1 MGRILGR
8 SGIEVSD
15 IGFGCWAI
23 GGSFT
28 MDGRPD
34 GWGDADDDES
44 VAALR
49 RGLELGITF
58 FDTADVY
65 GAGHSE
71 EVLGRALADH
81 RDEVVL
87 ATKFGYTF
95 DAGQRAITG
104 QDASPGYIRQ
114 ACRVSLQRLGT
125 EWIDLYQL
133 HIADL
138 PAGQAPEVVGT
149 LEQLVADGLIRGY
162 GWSTDDPQRAALFAD
177 GAHCAA
183 VQHELNVLTDAPGML
198 AACDRFD
205 LASINRSPLAMGLL
219 TGKYGP
225 ASQLPADD
233 VRAAQPWVD
242 YFTGGRPAPQWLAR
256 LDAIREMLASG
267 GRTLAQGALCWLL
280 GRSPRTVPIPG
291 IRTVHQAEQ
300 NAAALRLGS
309 MPPAEMTA
317 IAQLLAQEPLRQAS
331 SRAREPQQASAG
343 SP

>member
-15 IGFGCWAI
+15 IGFGSWAI

-28 MDGRPD
+28 MDGKPD
-34 GWGDADDDES
+34 GWGDADDGES

-49 RGLELGITF
+49 RALEFGVTF

-71 EVLGRALADH
+71 QVLGRALAGH

-114 ACRVSLQRLGT
+114 ACRASLRRLGT
-125 EWIDLYQL
+125 DRIDLYQL
-133 HIADL
+133 HIGDL
-138 PAGQAPEVVGT
+138 PPGQAPEVLGT
-149 LEQLVADGLIRGY
+149 LDQLVADGLVRAY
-162 GWSTDDPQRAALFAD
+162 GWSTDDPQRAAAFAD

-183 VQHELNVLTDAPGML
+183 VQHELNVLTDAPDML
-198 AACDRFD
+198 AVCDRFD

-233 VRAAQPWVD
+233 VRSAQPWVD
-242 YFTGGRPAPQWLAR
+242 YFTDGRPAPRWLTR
-256 LDAIREMLASG
+256 LDAIREILTSD

-280 GRSPRTVPIPG
+280 ALSPRTVPIPG
-291 IRTVHQAEQ
+291 IRTVRQAEQ
-300 NAAALRLGS
+300 NAAALRLGP
-309 MPPAEMTA
+309 MPPAEVTA
-317 IAQLLAQEPLRQAS
+317 IARILARDPV
-331 SRAREPQQASAG
+331 PQAG
-343 SP
+343 SL

>member
-8 SGIEVSD
+8 SSIDVSD

-23 GGSFT
+23 GGSYT
-28 MDGRPD
+28 MDGKPD

-49 RGLELGITF
+49 RALELGITF

-71 EVLGRALADH
+71 KVLGQALAAH

-95 DAGQRAITG
+95 DTGQRAITG

-114 ACRVSLQRLGT
+114 ACRASLRRLGT
-125 EWIDLYQL
+125 DRIDLYQL
-133 HIADL
+133 HIGDL
-138 PAGQAPEVVGT
+138 PPGQAPEVLGA
-149 LEQLVADGLIRGY
+149 LEQLVADGLIRAY
-162 GWSTDDPQRAALFAD
+162 GWSTDDPQRAAVFAD

-183 VQHELNVLTDAPGML
+183 IQHELNVLTGAPGML
-198 AACDRFD
+198 MVCDSLD
-205 LASINRSPLAMGLL
+205 LASVNRSPLAMGLL
-219 TGKYGP
+219 SGKYGP

-242 YFTGGRPAPQWLAR
+242 YFTDGRPAPRWLAR
-256 LDAIREMLASG
+256 LDAIREVLASG
-267 GRTLAQGALCWLL
+267 GRTLAPGRAVLAAGTQPAHGADPRHPDRPP
-280 GRSPRTVPIPG
+280 GRAERRGAAPR
-291 IRTVHQAEQ
+291 AD
-300 NAAALRLGS
+300 AARRGDRDRPDAC
-309 MPPAEMTA
+309 P
-317 IAQLLAQEPLRQAS
+317 
-331 SRAREPQQASAG
+331 
-343 SP
+343 

>member
-49 RGLELGITF
+49 RALELGVTF

-71 EVLGRALADH
+71 TVLGRALAGH
-81 RDEVVL
+81 RDEVVI

-95 DAGQRAITG
+95 DAGQRAITD

-114 ACRVSLQRLGT
+114 ACQASLRRLGT
-125 EWIDLYQL
+125 DRIDLYQL
-133 HIADL
+133 HIGDL
-138 PAGQAPEVVGT
+138 PPGQAPEVLGT
-149 LEQLVADGLIRGY
+149 LDQLVADGLIRVY
-162 GWSTDDPQRAALFAD
+162 GWSTDDPQRAAVFAD

-183 VQHELNVLTDAPGML
+183 IQHELNVLTDAPDML
-198 AACDRFD
+198 TVCDSLD
-205 LASINRSPLAMGLL
+205 LASVNRSPLAMGLL

-225 ASQLPADD
+225 DSQLPADD

-242 YFTGGRPAPQWLAR
+242 YFTNGRPAPRWLAR
-256 LDAIREMLASG
+256 LEAIREILASD

-280 GRSPRTVPIPG
+280 ARSPRTVPIPG
-291 IRTVHQAEQ
+291 IRTVRQAEQ
-300 NAAALRLGS
+300 NAAALRLGP
-309 MPPAEMTA
+309 MPPAEVTE
-317 IAQLLAQEPLRQAS
+317 IARMLARDPL
-331 SRAREPQQASAG
+331 PQAG
-343 SP
+343 SL